1 MVMTMREL
9 AKLCNVSVST
19 VSKAFCEADDVSNE
33 TKELI
38 FKIAKEQGCL
48 GIYYNGKY
56 YKKIIAVICPE
67 LVSEYYT
74 IFIEELGKLIEAND
88 SICVISYYN
97 FDTDKKCELIEYFAS
112 YLKVDGIIVIGAVNE
127 LKKGYDVPIVSVL
140 SSSNNFAD
148 SVGTDTQSAMKEV
161 VDTLI
166 DYGHKKIAYIG
177 EPLTVTKS
185 AFFEAIMN
193 EKNNQSHTVIQSE
206 NRFEEAGINGVKQLL
221 KENKDYTAII
231 CAYDRIAFGAI
242 KELKNNGLKVPE
254 DISVIG
260 IDNITSSQYAETS
273 LTTIDTKPSDICSI
287 AWDLLQKKLKNKYY
301 RINQNITVKPRL
313 IIRESI
319 GKAKKD

>member
-1 MVMTMREL
+1 MTMREL

-38 FKIAKEQGCL
+38 FKTAKEQGCF
-48 GIYYNGKY
+48 GKY
-56 YKKIIAVICPE
+56 YKGKYQKKIIAVICPE

-88 SICVISYYN
+88 GISVISYYN
-97 FDTDKKCELIEYFAS
+97 FDMGKKCELIEYFAS
-112 YLKVDGIIVIGAVNE
+112 YLKVDGIIVIGTVNE
-127 LKKGYDVPIVSVL
+127 LKKGYDVPIVSIL

-148 SVGTDTQSAMKEV
+148 SVGTDTEWAMREAIN
-161 VDTLI
+161 TLI

-177 EPLTVTKS
+177 EPLTVTK
-185 AFFEAIMN
+185 AAIFEAIIK
-193 EKNNQSHTVIQSE
+193 ETDSLSYTVIQSE
-206 NRFEEAGINGVKQLL
+206 HRFEEAGINGVKQLL
-221 KENKDYTAII
+221 KENGDYTAII

-242 KELKNNGLKVPE
+242 KELKNNRLKVPE

-260 IDNITSSQYAETS
+260 IDNITLSQFAETS
-273 LTTIDTKPSDICSI
+273 LTTIDTNPSDICSI
-287 AWDLLQKKLKNKYY
+287 AWDLLRKKLKNKYY
-301 RINQNITVKPRL
+301 RINQSITVKPRL